1 MEAGCIG
8 PPGSKRIHPRF
19 ISGSW
24 CPGSCVEAGRQV
36 GGVLGAEMLKGV
48 AAGVVGLI
56 WAPKS
61 YCDMP
66 RSFLEA
72 ITIVGAAAIVGSW
85 QEAASP

>member
-8 PPGSKRIHPRF
+8 PPGSKGIHPRL

-24 CPGSCVEAGRQV
+24 CPRSCVEAGGQV
-36 GGVLGAEMLKGV
+36 GGVLEVKMPKGV
-48 AAGVVGLI
+48 AADAAGLD

-61 YCDMP
+61 YCSMP

-72 ITIVGAAAIVGSW
+72 TKVVGAAAIVGSW